1 MPQIFKSSAT
11 PPSPLK
17 TPLRVEQLG
26 RDRVDNYAW
35 MKDENWQMV
44 MRDPSKLNTDIR
56 AHLEAENSYTEA
68 LLSPYDALKDQ
79 IFEELKAR
87 LEPEAASTP
96 LPDGKWAYFHHY
108 RTGDEHGVFARIWQD
123 NPETP
128 IVLTD
133 AILKTA
139 EVVLDAEAVSKNY
152 PGYFDL
158 GSVSHSPDHNWVA
171 YGVDGKGSENYQV
184 FIRKLGA
191 EKDFEKEAF
200 TTQIDQAAGA
210 LIWADDS
217 QTLYWVERDD
227 NQRPYAVLRQDIFNN
242 ESKPELIYK
251 ESDPGFFVSV
261 GTSDD
266 MAHIEISAHNHT
278 TSEIWR
284 IPANN
289 PEAPPLCFAER
300 VEGLEYSLH
309 DQGGR
314 TYILTNANGA
324 VDFQVM
330 VVNDKGPSDDWA
342 EFIPHKPGTLI
353 LGLEAFEHFLVRLE
367 RENALPRLVIR
378 DMRSGEEYSI
388 MMDEPAYSL
397 GLISGY
403 EYATDQLYF
412 SYASPTTP
420 SQVFAYNMQTRE
432 RVLVK
437 TQIVPSGHSPSD
449 YITERVEVTARD
461 GETIP
466 VTLLRRSDMLTDGKA
481 PLLLYGY
488 GSYGITIPA
497 AFRTTILSLVD
508 RGFIYAI
515 AHIRGGMAKGYQWYL
530 DGKLEKKINTFND
543 FVDVGQGLCAQG
555 YSSKGQ
561 VVAHG
566 GSAGGML
573 VGAAINQ
580 APELFAGAIAAV
592 PFVDVL
598 NTMSDETLPLTPP
611 EWPEWGNP
619 LLDGEAYDR
628 IAEYSPYDR
637 VVSQAYPPTLITA
650 GLTDP
655 RVTYWEPAKWAA
667 KLRDH
672 QIGDAPILL
681 KTNMDAGHQGES
693 GRYDSLKETAL
704 EYAFAIACVGLA
716 EPKT

>member
-11 PPSPLK
+11 PPKAEKRPL
-17 TPLRVEQLG
+17 TIDQLG
-26 RDRVDNYAW
+26 RSRIDDYAW
-35 MKDENWQMV
+35 MKDENWQTV
-44 MRDPSKLNTDIR
+44 MRDPSKLDAGIR

-68 LLSPYDALKDQ
+68 LLAPYEKLKDS

-96 LPDGKWAYFHHY
+96 LPDGNWAYFHHY
-108 RTGDEHGVFARIWQD
+108 RTGDEHGIYARVWQE
-123 NPETP
+123 NPKVP
-128 IVLTD
+128 VVLTD
-133 AILKTA
+133 AILKKS
-139 EVVLDAEAVSKNY
+139 EVVLDAEALSKNY

-158 GSVSHSPDHNWVA
+158 GSVSHSPDHNWLA
-171 YGVDGKGSENYQV
+171 YGVDGKGSENYKV
-184 FIRKLGA
+184 FLRRLGSKEKL
-191 EKDFEKEAF
+191 EEEAF
-200 TTQIDQAAGA
+200 VTSIDQAAGA
-210 LIWADDS
+210 LVWAEDS
-217 QTLYWVERDD
+217 QTLYWVERDE
-227 NQRPYAVLRQDIFNN
+227 NQRPYAVFRQDIFNK
-242 ESKPELIYK
+242 EVKPELIYK

-266 MAHIEISAHNHT
+266 MANIEISAHNHT

-284 IPANN
+284 VPANN

-309 DQGGR
+309 DQGER
-314 TYILTNANGA
+314 TYILTNADDA

-330 VVNDKGPSDDWA
+330 VVEERGPSESWA

-378 DMRSGEEYSI
+378 DMRSGEEHAI
-388 MMDEPAYSL
+388 MMEEPAYSL
-397 GLISGY
+397 GLMSGY
-403 EYATDQLYF
+403 EYATDRLYF

-420 SQVFAYNMQTRE
+420 SQVFTYNMETRK

-437 TQIVPSGHSPSD
+437 TQIVPSGHEPSD
-449 YITERVEVTARD
+449 YKTERVNITARD
-461 GETIP
+461 GEQIP
-466 VTLLRRSDMLTDGKA
+466 VTLLSRADTPMDGTA

-515 AHIRGGMAKGYQWYL
+515 AHIRGGMSKGYQWYL
-530 DGKLEKKINTFND
+530 NGKLEKKMNTFND
-543 FVDVGQGLCAQG
+543 FVDVGRGLCSQG
-555 YSSKGQ
+555 YSSEGQ
-561 VVAHG
+561 LVAHG

-573 VGAAINQ
+573 VGAALNQ
-580 APELFAGAIAAV
+580 SPDLFAGVIAAV

-619 LLDGEAYDR
+619 LLDAQAYDL
-628 IAEYSPYDR
+628 IADYSPYD
-637 VVSQAYPPTLITA
+637 QIENKAYPPALITA

-667 KLRDH
+667 KLREY
-672 QIGDAPILL
+672 QNGDAPILL

-704 EYAFAIACVGLA
+704 EYAFALACVGLA
-716 EPKT
+716 AKD

>member
-1 MPQIFKSSAT
+1 MPQIFKSSTT
-11 PPSPLK
+11 PPKAEKQPR
-17 TPLRVEQLG
+17 TIEQLG
-26 RDRVDNYAW
+26 HSRVDDYAW
-35 MKDENWQMV
+35 MKDENWQTV
-44 MRDPSKLNTDIR
+44 MRDPSTLKSSIR

-68 LLSPYDALKDQ
+68 LLAPYETLKDS

-96 LPDGKWAYFHHY
+96 LPDGNWAYFHHY
-108 RTGDEHGVFARIWQD
+108 RTGDEHGVFARVWQE
-123 NPETP
+123 NPEAP
-128 IVLTD
+128 VVLTQET
-133 AILKTA
+133 LKKS
-139 EVVLDAEAVSKNY
+139 EVVLDAEALSKNY

-158 GSVSHSPDHNWVA
+158 GSVSHSSDHNWLA
-171 YGVDGKGSENYQV
+171 YGVDGKGSENYKV
-184 FIRKLGA
+184 FIQKLGSKETA
-191 EKDFEKEAF
+191 EEKEAF
-200 TTQIDQAAGA
+200 VTQIDQAAGA
-210 LIWADDS
+210 LVWAEDS
-217 QTLYWVERDD
+217 QTLYWVERDE
-227 NQRPYAVLRQDIFNN
+227 NQRPYAVFRQNIFDKKT
-242 ESKPELIYK
+242 KPELIYR

-266 MAHIEISAHNHT
+266 MAYIEISAHNHT

-284 IPANN
+284 VPANN
-289 PEAPPLCFAER
+289 VKAPPLCFAPR

-314 TYILTNANGA
+314 TYILTNGGGA
-324 VDFQVM
+324 VDFQIM
-330 VVNDKGPSDDWA
+330 VADDKSPFEDWA

-353 LGLEAFEHFLVRLE
+353 LGLEAFERFLVRLE

-378 DMRSGEEYSI
+378 DMRNGQEHAIE
-388 MMDEPAYSL
+388 MDEPAYSL
-397 GLISGY
+397 GLMSGY
-403 EYATDQLYF
+403 EYATDRLYF

-420 SQVFAYNMQTRE
+420 SQVYAYNMESRQ

-437 TQIVPSGHSPSD
+437 TQIVPSGHEPSD
-449 YITERVEVTARD
+449 YITERVNITARD
-461 GETIP
+461 GETVP
-466 VTLLRRSDMLTDGKA
+466 VTLLRRKDTPDNGSA

-515 AHIRGGMAKGYQWYL
+515 AHIRGGMSKGYQWYL
-530 DGKLEKKINTFND
+530 DGKLDKKINTFND
-543 FVDVGQGLCAQG
+543 FVDVGRELCRKGYTRQGRIV
-555 YSSKGQ
+555 S
-561 VVAHG
+561 HG

-573 VGAAINQ
+573 VGAALNQ
-580 APELFAGAIAAV
+580 APELFAGVIAAV

-619 LLDGEAYDR
+619 LLDAKAYDS
-628 IAEYSPYDR
+628 IAEYSPYDQ
-637 VVSQAYPPTLITA
+637 VEMKAYPPTLITA

-667 KLRDH
+667 KLRDY
-672 QIGDAPILL
+672 QTGDAPILL

-704 EYAFAIACVGLA
+704 EYAFALACVGLA
-716 EPKT
+716 EP

>member
-1 MPQIFKSSAT
+1 MPQIFTSSAQ
-11 PPSPLK
+11 PPKAEKQSV
-17 TPLRVEQLG
+17 TTEQLG
-26 RDRVDNYAW
+26 RSRIDDYAW
-35 MKDENWQMV
+35 MKDENWQEV
-44 MRDPSKLNTDIR
+44 MRDPSKLNKTIK
-56 AHLEAENSYTEA
+56 AHLEAENSYTDA
-68 LLSPYDALKDQ
+68 LLKPFDPLKDQ

-96 LPDGKWAYFHHY
+96 LPDGNWAYFHHY
-108 RTGDEHGVFARIWQD
+108 RTGDEHGVFARVLQGSD
-123 NPETP
+123 KTPVRLSET
-128 IVLTD
+128 VL
-133 AILKTA
+133 A
-139 EVVLDAEAVSKNY
+139 ESDVVLDAETLSKSY

-158 GSVSHSPDHNWVA
+158 GSVSHSPNHEWLA

-184 FIRKLGA
+184 FLRKLGSKSQTDEESIA
-191 EKDFEKEAF
+191 TK
-200 TTQIDQAAGA
+200 IDQAAGA
-210 LIWADDS
+210 LVWADDS
-217 QTLYWVERDD
+217 RTLYWVERDD
-227 NQRPYAVLRQDIFNN
+227 NQRPYAVFRQDIFDS
-242 ESKPELIYK
+242 ESEPELVYK

-261 GTSDD
+261 GSSDD

-284 IPANN
+284 VPANN
-289 PEAPPLCFAER
+289 PTAPALCFAER

-324 VDFQVM
+324 VDFQIKVAQES
-330 VVNDKGPSDDWA
+330 GPAENWA

-353 LGLEAFEHFLVRLE
+353 LGVETFEHFLVRLE
-367 RENALPRLVIR
+367 RENALPRIVIR
-378 DMRSGEEYSI
+378 NMRNGEEHSLA
-388 MMDEPAYSL
+388 MDESAYSL
-397 GLISGY
+397 GLMSGY
-403 EYATDQLYF
+403 EYATDRLYF

-420 SQVFAYNMQTRE
+420 SQVFAYNMDTRQ
-432 RVLVK
+432 RDLVK
-437 TQIVPSGHSPSD
+437 TQVVPSGHEPSE
-449 YITERVEVTARD
+449 YRTERVSVTARD

-466 VTLLRRSDMLTDGKA
+466 VTLLRRSDTPTDGTA

-508 RGFIYAI
+508 RGFVYAI

-543 FVDVGQGLCAQG
+543 FVDVGRGLCKQG
-555 YSSKGQ
+555 YTREGQ
-561 VVAHG
+561 LVAHG

-573 VGAAINQ
+573 VGAALNQ

-619 LLDGEAYDR
+619 LLEADAYDR

-637 VVSQAYPPTLITA
+637 VESKAYPPTLITA

-667 KLRDH
+667 KLREH
-672 QIGDAPILL
+672 QTGDAPILL
-681 KTNMDAGHQGES
+681 KTNMEAGHQGES

-704 EYAFAIACVGLA
+704 EYTFALACVGKDQA
-716 EPKT
+716 